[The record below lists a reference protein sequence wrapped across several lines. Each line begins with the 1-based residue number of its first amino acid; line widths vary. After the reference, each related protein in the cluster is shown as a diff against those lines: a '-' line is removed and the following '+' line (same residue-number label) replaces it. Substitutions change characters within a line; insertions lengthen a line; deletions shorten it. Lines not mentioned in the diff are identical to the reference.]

1 MEKISLLRDK
11 EAPALLSGN
20 RVEDLAFFHQNLPET
35 MRPQLRIVR
44 YDAENKVLTVSF
56 DKNAFAITINAD
68 SCSLLGTATVE
79 NVQALTGFAAQK
91 EGQNISVRASD
102 QNAQLVWLK
111 SQDFGLNVLNVRPSD
126 KTLRAFE
133 KESKKLKPLEKF
145 FQKARKLTVHSGT
158 LSSEKKSPGLK
169 FLNTLSRQPGKLAM
183 AMKPVQ
189 NFYTKNKTA
198 VNLGGM
204 GVSFVLMGPIGTTL
218 FSQIDKA
225 RRAHQE
231 AQQRKKAEQQRF
243 EKLAQFAQ
251 KGLNRSKK
259 KKAYVSRPY
268 IRFAGHLSARLAA
281 TVALTAAAGPVI
293 GATASG
299 LITLGKTIYDT
310 HIVQDMILKA
320 AGKKSKESAPFN
332 QRIHKSLQTAIGVEI
347 QQEKVDKILNKINP
361 SVWLKKQ
368 KKNQR

>member
-11 EAPALLSGN
+11 EAPALLSRN

-35 MRPQLRIVR
+35 MRPKLRIVH
-44 YDAENKVLTVSF
+44 YDAENKVLTASF

-68 SCSLLGTATVE
+68 SCSLLGTATAE

-126 KTLRAFE
+126 KTLQAFE

-145 FQKARKLTVHSGT
+145 FQKAQKLTVHSGT

-189 NFYTKNKTA
+189 NFYTKNKTV

-231 AQQRKKAEQQRF
+231 AQQRKMTE
-243 EKLAQFAQ
+243 
-251 KGLNRSKK
+251 
-259 KKAYVSRPY
+259 
-268 IRFAGHLSARLAA
+268 
-281 TVALTAAAGPVI
+281 
-293 GATASG
+293 
-299 LITLGKTIYDT
+299 
-310 HIVQDMILKA
+310 
-320 AGKKSKESAPFN
+320 
-332 QRIHKSLQTAIGVEI
+332 
-347 QQEKVDKILNKINP
+347 
-361 SVWLKKQ
+361 
-368 KKNQR
+368 